1 MRDRSDMDQLT
12 LNPEFLRS
20 LILKLRAVMAQEDMV
35 SPDSGSNPSD
45 DERTATLQDNPD
57 NMIRDE
63 ITAQVEDLE
72 PDQQA
77 QVVALMWIGRGDME
91 PEEWEEALALAA
103 DRHEGATAAY
113 LLSHPHVADYLDEG
127 LDRLLDGS
135 DLMESGE
142 Y

>member
-1 MRDRSDMDQLT
+1 MDQLN

-20 LILKLRAVMAQEDMV
+20 LIFKLRAVMAQEEMV

-45 DERTATLQDNPD
+45 DERSATLQETPD
-57 NMIRDE
+57 NLTRAE
-63 ITAQVEDLE
+63 IEAEVEDLE

-77 QVVALMWIGRGDME
+77 EIVALMWIGRGDLE
-91 PEEWEEALALAA
+91 PEEWDEALALALERS
-103 DRHEGATAAY
+103 DGPTAAY
-113 LLSHPHVADYLDEG
+113 LLSHPHVADYIDEG

-135 DLMESGE
+135 DLMETGE